1 MTRLKFA
8 VALSLVSGALALMA
22 ASRSGKTASAAEVTI
37 ETRADEFGD
46 NTEDVAQHRWVHNA
60 PRHWRS
66 LVVKR

>member
-8 VALSLVSGALALMA
+8 LALVFA
-22 ASRSGKTASAAEVTI
+22 AGLLGWALSRSGKTAGAAEAPV
-37 ETRADEFGD
+37 AAFGE

>member
-1 MTRLKFA
+1 MTRLKY
-8 VALSLVSGALALMA
+8 ALALVLLVGTFAWMVT
-22 ASRSGKTASAAEVTI
+22 RSGKTAGAAEVPVEVHTS
-37 ETRADEFGD
+37 EFGD

>member
-1 MTRLKFA
+1 MSRISLA
-8 VALSLVSGALALMA
+8 VGLLLAVGTVGWMIA
-22 ASRSGKTASAAEVTI
+22 RPGKTAGAAEVPR
-37 ETRADEFGD
+37 EVSANGYGE